1 MTDPPSPSR
10 DDRGEGRLVCFSLEP
25 HGSQADRSLQ
35 PDVTAGGCLR
45 WGKLLSKT
53 DTLSLSQ
60 RPLTA
65 AGGGDGEINIKIG
78 FGGKEKKKRPLYFI
92 EEAAAERTG
101 GGCVTASHG
110 AHRPS

>member
-1 MTDPPSPSR
+1 MTDPPSPSGG
-10 DDRGEGRLVCFSLEP
+10 DRGEGRLVCFSLEP
-25 HGSQADRSLQ
+25 HGSQADRSLH

-60 RPLTA
+60 CPLTA